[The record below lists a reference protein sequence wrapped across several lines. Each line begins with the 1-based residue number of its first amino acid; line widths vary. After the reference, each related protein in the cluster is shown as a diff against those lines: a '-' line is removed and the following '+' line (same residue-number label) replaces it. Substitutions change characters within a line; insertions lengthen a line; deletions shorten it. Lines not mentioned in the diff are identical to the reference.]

1 MGARRQQKG
10 CEHLYSLQMLIVGN
24 VIGSIFWGAVLAVVV
39 TLAIF
44 VLCRQLNRADSI
56 LTWVILA
63 VLLLF
68 AGAQSTMMVG
78 AVYAKGYVDDIS
90 SFANSFMPKETNA
103 TPNIADFERIRY
115 QIEEAYPLSRTM
127 FEHIDTEDIQSYINS
142 GHTITEFITDQMKST
157 INYYILRRAA
167 WLLGGVLLALVGI
180 LLFNKPHDYT
190 IDINNLES
198 IY

>member
-1 MGARRQQKG
+1 
-10 CEHLYSLQMLIVGN
+10 MLIVGN
-24 VIGSIFWGAVLAVVV
+24 VIGSIFWGAILAIIV

-44 VLCRQLNRADSI
+44 ILCRRLNRADSI

-68 AGAQSTMMVG
+68 AVAQCSMMVG
-78 AVYAKGYVDDIS
+78 AVYAKGYVDDIG
-90 SFANSFMPKETNA
+90 SFANSLMPKEAHA
-103 TPNIADFERIRY
+103 TPNTADFERIRY
-115 QIEEAYPLSRTM
+115 QIEEAYPLSKTV
-127 FEHIDTEDIQSYINS
+127 FERIDTDDIQSYANS
-142 GHTITEFITDQMKST
+142 GHTIVELITDQMKST

-167 WLLGGVLLALVGI
+167 WLLGGVLLALAGI

-190 IDINNLES
+190 IDMNNLES